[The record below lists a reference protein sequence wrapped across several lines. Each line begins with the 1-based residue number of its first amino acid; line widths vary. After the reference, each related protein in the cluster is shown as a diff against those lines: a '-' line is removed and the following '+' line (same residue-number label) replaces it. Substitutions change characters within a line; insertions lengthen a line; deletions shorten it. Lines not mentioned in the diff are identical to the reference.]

1 MVRTLNPERREKFL
15 NAALALF
22 VEKGVQNTT
31 TAEIAQAAGAAAG
44 TLFLYFPTKQD
55 LIDELALQIS
65 RAQTERINS
74 LLDPELSARESF
86 YAIWRGSV
94 GWFVENPLAY
104 RYILQ
109 VRDSGM
115 ISTEVV
121 KETGLL
127 FNFYYAAIQKGLQ
140 EKVIHPYPVDLI
152 GGFLYQNIVAI
163 TNYIQMQPDPVRRQ
177 EALEMGFD
185 IFWNGICARE

>member
-55 LIDELALQIS
+55 LINELALQIS
-65 RAQTERINS
+65 RAQAERINS
-74 LLDPELSARESF
+74 LLDPAFSARESF
-86 YAIWRGSV
+86 FAIWRGSV

-115 ISTEVV
+115 ISAEVV
-121 KETGLL
+121 KETGQL
-127 FNFYYAAIQKGLQ
+127 FIFYYAAIQKGLQ
-140 EKVIHPYPVDLI
+140 EKVIQPYPVDLV

-163 TNYIQMQPDPVRRQ
+163 TNYIQMQQDQARRQ
-177 EALEMGFD
+177 EAVEMGFD

>member
-1 MVRTLNPERREKFL
+1 MVRTLNLERREKFL

-55 LIDELALQIS
+55 LINELALQIS
-65 RAQTERINS
+65 RAQAERINS
-74 LLDPELSARESF
+74 LLDPAFSARESF
-86 YAIWRGSV
+86 FAIWRGSV

-115 ISTEVV
+115 ISAEVV
-121 KETGLL
+121 KETGQL
-127 FNFYYAAIQKGLQ
+127 FIFYYAAIQKGLQ
-140 EKVIHPYPVDLI
+140 EKVIQPYPVDLV

-163 TNYIQMQPDPVRRQ
+163 TNYIQMQQDQARRQ
-177 EALEMGFD
+177 EAVEMGFD

>member
-15 NAALALF
+15 KAALALF

-31 TAEIAQAAGAAAG
+31 TAEIAQAAETAAG
-44 TLFLYFPTKQD
+44 TLFLYFPTKQG

-74 LLDPELSARESF
+74 LLDPTFSARESF
-86 YAIWRGSV
+86 LAIWRGSV
-94 GWFVENPLAY
+94 GWFIENPLAY

-121 KETGLL
+121 KETGQL
-127 FNFYYAAIQKGLQ
+127 FKFYYAAIQKGLQ
-140 EKVIHPYPVDLI
+140 EKVIEPYPVDLI

-163 TNYIQMQPDPVRRQ
+163 TNYIQMQPDLGKREEVVK
-177 EALEMGFD
+177 MGFD

>member
-31 TAEIAQAAGAAAG
+31 TAEIAQAAEAAAG
-44 TLFLYFPTKQD
+44 TLFLYFPTKQS

-65 RAQTERINS
+65 HAQTERINS
-74 LLDPELSARESF
+74 LLDPAFSACESF
-86 YAIWRGSV
+86 FAIWRGSV
-94 GWFVENPLAY
+94 GWFMENPLAY

-109 VRDSGM
+109 VRDSGLL
-115 ISTEVV
+115 SAEVV
-121 KETGLL
+121 RETGEL

-140 EKVIHPYPVDLI
+140 EKVIQPYPVDLI

-163 TNYIQMQPDPVRRQ
+163 TNYIQMQQDRDRRQ
-177 EALEMGFD
+177 EAVEMGFD
-185 IFWNGICARE
+185 IFWNGICVRE

>member
-1 MVRTLNPERREKFL
+1 M
-15 NAALALF
+15 
-22 VEKGVQNTT
+22 EKGVQNTT

-55 LIDELALQIS
+55 LINELALQIS
-65 RAQTERINS
+65 RAQAERINS
-74 LLDPELSARESF
+74 LLDPAFSARKSF
-86 YAIWRGSV
+86 FAIWRGSV

-115 ISTEVV
+115 ISAEVV
-121 KETGLL
+121 KETGQL
-127 FNFYYAAIQKGLQ
+127 FIFYYAAIQKGLQ
-140 EKVIHPYPVDLI
+140 EKVIQPYPVDLV

-163 TNYIQMQPDPVRRQ
+163 TNYIQMQQDPGQAARSSGN
-177 EALEMGFD
+177 GF
-185 IFWNGICARE
+185 

>member
-15 NAALALF
+15 KAALALF

-44 TLFLYFPTKQD
+44 TLFLYFPTKQG

-65 RAQTERINS
+65 RAQTERITS
-74 LLDPELSARESF
+74 LLDPAFAARDSF
-86 YAIWRGSV
+86 LAIWCGSV
-94 GWFVENPLAY
+94 GWFIENSLAY

-115 ISTEVV
+115 ISADVV
-121 KETGLL
+121 KETGQL

-152 GGFLYQNIVAI
+152 GGFLYQNIIAI
-163 TNYIQMQPDPVRRQ
+163 TNYIQMLPDPVRRQ
-177 EALEMGFD
+177 EVVEVGFD

>member
-31 TAEIAQAAGAAAG
+31 TAEIAQAAEAAAG
-44 TLFLYFPTKQD
+44 TLFLYFPTKQS

-74 LLDPELSARESF
+74 LLDPAFSARESF
-86 YAIWRGSV
+86 FAIWRGSV
-94 GWFVENPLAY
+94 GWFMENPLAY

-109 VRDSGM
+109 VRDSGLL
-115 ISTEVV
+115 SAEVV
-121 KETGLL
+121 RETGEL

-140 EKVIHPYPVDLI
+140 EKVIQPYPVDLI

-163 TNYIQMQPDPVRRQ
+163 TNYIQTQQDRDRRQ
-177 EALEMGFD
+177 EAVEMGFD
-185 IFWNGICARE
+185 IFWNGICVKE